1 MYWRKD
7 DRFRRTSSGHHLDE
21 QHSANC
27 HGIEKKSDREEL
39 MRIQIRHPD
48 TDAAQSVK
56 ANGAKDRRSA
66 AYSHRVVSLYTDYW
80 V

>member
-1 MYWRKD
+1 
-7 DRFRRTSSGHHLDE
+7 
-21 QHSANC
+21 
-27 HGIEKKSDREEL
+27 

-80 V
+80 VRLKSVELVKSIYRILFDGRGHLLFCPGPDRLLFS